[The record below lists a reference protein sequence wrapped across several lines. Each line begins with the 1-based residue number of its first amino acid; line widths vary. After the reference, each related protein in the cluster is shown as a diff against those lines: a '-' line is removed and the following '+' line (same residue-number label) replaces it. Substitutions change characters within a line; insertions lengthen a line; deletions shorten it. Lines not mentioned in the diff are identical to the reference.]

1 MDLRNGRI
9 MMSELWENPQARA
22 ILQQE
27 FPQFVQNPMMLRMG
41 LRMPLSRVLEYARGR
56 VPQVKV
62 EQALQRLQK
71 L

>member
-27 FPQFVQNPMMLRMG
+27 FPQFARNPMMLRMG

-56 VPQVKV
+56 VPQGKV
-62 EQALQRLQK
+62 ERALQRLQN

>member
-9 MMSELWENPQARA
+9 MMAELWENPRARA

-27 FPQFVQNPMMLRMG
+27 FPQFARNPMMLRMG
-41 LRMPLSRVLEYARGR
+41 LRMPLSRVLEHARGR
-56 VPQVKV
+56 VPQEKV
-62 EQALQRLQK
+62 ERALQRLQN

>member
-27 FPQFVQNPMMLRMG
+27 FPQFARYPMMLRMG

-56 VPQVKV
+56 VPQAKV
-62 EQALQRLQK
+62 ERALQRLQN

>member
-27 FPQFVQNPMMLRMG
+27 VPQFARNPMMLRMG

-56 VPQVKV
+56 VPQAKV
-62 EQALQRLQK
+62 ERALQRLQN

>member
-1 MDLRNGRI
+1 

-27 FPQFVQNPMMLRMG
+27 FPQFARNPMMLRMG

-56 VPQVKV
+56 VPQAKV
-62 EQALQRLQK
+62 ERALQRLQN

>member
-9 MMSELWENPQARA
+9 TMAELWENPRARA

-27 FPQFVQNPMMLRMG
+27 FPQFARNPMMLRMG
-41 LRMPLSRVLEYARGR
+41 LRMPLSRVLEHARGR
-56 VPQVKV
+56 VPQEKV
-62 EQALQRLQK
+62 ERALQRLQN

>member
-27 FPQFVQNPMMLRMG
+27 FPQFARNPMMLRMG
-41 LRMPLSRVLEYARGR
+41 LRMPLSRVMEYARGR
-56 VPQVKV
+56 VPQAKV
-62 EQALQRLQK
+62 ERALQRLQN

>member
-9 MMSELWENPQARA
+9 MMMELWNHPQARE

-27 FPQFVQNPMMLRMG
+27 FPQLVRNPMMLQMG
-41 LRMPLSRVLEYARGR
+41 LRMPLGRVLEHARGR
-56 VPQVKV
+56 VPQAKV
-62 EQALQRLQK
+62 EQTLRRLQS